1 MRTQYQ
7 ELFMIFNPL
16 FNLVSDNQ
24 EGVRLFL
31 CNFFYENNLHIDKKN
46 SIYITEKLNIF
57 SKSKSKDTEEF
68 INLFRENEYLYNAL
82 SLLKSENKYG
92 FFTNGKRVY
101 ISTLDGPSLALT
113 ICYLNTFG
121 YSNVQN

>member
-1 MRTQYQ
+1 
-7 ELFMIFNPL
+7 MIFSPL

-31 CNFFYENNLHIDKKN
+31 CNFFYENNYHIDKDN
-46 SIYITEKLNIF
+46 SIYITEKLDNF
-57 SKSKSKDTEEF
+57 SKSKSTDTEEF

-82 SLLKSENKYG
+82 LLLKSENKFG
-92 FFTNGKRVY
+92 FFTNSKRVY

-113 ICYLNTFG
+113 ICYLNIFG
-121 YSNVQN
+121 YDNVQN